1 MSNPNYKYEP
11 VNLTLQI
18 QEDCFESIVLILFAC
33 LVRLFVEIAFCFLS
47 LSAKFLPIHA
57 FKLQVEGIN
66 FLFYLFN
73 RV

>member
-1 MSNPNYKYEP
+1 MSNPNYKDET
-11 VNLTLQI
+11 VDLTLQI
-18 QEDCFESIVLILFAC
+18 QEDCFESVALIL
-33 LVRLFVEIAFCFLS
+33 LVLYAYLSKHHFVFFF
-47 LSAKFLPIHA
+47 LSAKFLPIRV